1 MRLQGWGALRLAV
14 RRRAGPE
21 PRSPASAAG
30 AAGAA
35 GGWRTDGADV
45 VYTALAARSSFA
57 LRRPAPLRAA
67 LGAAA
72 GGPVMARY
80 GMISST
86 LPPVI
91 SRKRPSRTTTRV

>member
-1 MRLQGWGALRLAV
+1 MRLQGWGALRPAV

-21 PRSPASAAG
+21 PRSPAS

-86 LPPVI
+86 LPPAI